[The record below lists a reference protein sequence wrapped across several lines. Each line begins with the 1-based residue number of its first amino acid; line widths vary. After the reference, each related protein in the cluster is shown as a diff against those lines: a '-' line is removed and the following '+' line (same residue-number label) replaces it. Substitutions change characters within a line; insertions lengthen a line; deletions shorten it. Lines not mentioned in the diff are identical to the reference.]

1 MSEIQNKEQVFKHN
15 LNLEARKH
23 LNLTGVKDV
32 ESFDENAIIAALN
45 NCDVIIKGSN
55 LQINNLNIDNGN
67 LSVDGTIDSISY
79 VENMQ
84 TKSSGLLNKLFK

>member
-1 MSEIQNKEQVFKHN
+1 MNEIQNKEQGLKHN

-32 ESFDENAIIAALN
+32 ESFDENAIIASLY

-55 LQINNLNIDNGN
+55 LQISNLNIDNGN
-67 LSVDGTIDSISY
+67 LDVEGTVDSISY
-79 VENMQ
+79 VESMQ
-84 TKSSGLLNKLFK
+84 TKSTGLLSKLFK